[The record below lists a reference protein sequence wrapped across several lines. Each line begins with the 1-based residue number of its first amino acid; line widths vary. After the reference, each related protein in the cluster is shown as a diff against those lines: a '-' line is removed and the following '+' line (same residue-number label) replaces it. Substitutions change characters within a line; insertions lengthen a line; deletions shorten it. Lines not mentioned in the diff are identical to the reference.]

1 MATSRMVLDSNMVH
15 HSLLKVAH
23 RNIMCADGDHGH
35 IPLTELLKE
44 LTG

>member
-1 MATSRMVLDSNMVH
+1 MVLDSNMGH
-15 HSLLKVAH
+15 HILPKAAD
-23 RNIMCADGDHGH
+23 RNNMCADGDHGH